1 MQTERK
7 LMAKKNKTRKGNFT
21 DRIKTQ
27 IAWDCKDICAYLE
40 CDKKLIRTKITI
52 DQENAGWFQGHFEIR
67 NRY

>member
-1 MQTERK
+1 
-7 LMAKKNKTRKGNFT
+7 MAKKNKTRKGNFT